1 MTFSAVVFVLWTRY
15 INAVSFLLSM
25 IQCHSNMVLRNFEL
39 VKLKC
44 GDVTTDDINTV
55 NSIFLKYLQGE
66 EASLTSMYTL
76 RST

>member
-1 MTFSAVVFVLWTRY
+1 VTFSAVVFVLWTRY